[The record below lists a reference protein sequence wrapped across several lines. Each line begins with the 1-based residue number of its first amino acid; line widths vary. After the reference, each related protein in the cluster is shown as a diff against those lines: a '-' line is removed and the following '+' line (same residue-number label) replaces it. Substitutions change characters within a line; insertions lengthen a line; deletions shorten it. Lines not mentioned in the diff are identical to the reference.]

1 MAIYSGQCPA
11 ALYTIN
17 TNNRVRPLSARS
29 QSKGRKDQE
38 TSPIDKREQS
48 RSTRRELYY
57 KSTAPN
63 TAPHAA
69 RAMPVHP
76 RVSGIHCVAGAALNE
91 PGEVDAVP
99 IAEGVVEGVDVDGAA
114 VAENVRVALSMAQNC
129 WARFSAEGTFVP
141 QEDATHL

>member
-1 MAIYSGQCPA
+1 MAIYSCQCPA

-17 TNNRVRPLSARS
+17 TNNRVRSPFRPVPRQGEKILRRA
-29 QSKGRKDQE
+29 
-38 TSPIDKREQS
+38 PIDKREPS

-57 KSTAPN
+57 KSAAPK

-76 RVSGIHCVAGAALNE
+76 RAPGTHCAAGAALNV
-91 PGEVDAVP
+91 PGEVGAVA
-99 IAEGVVEGVDVDGAA
+99 IVEGVVEGVDVDGAA
-114 VAENVRVALSMAQNC
+114 VAENVSVTLSIAQNC
-129 WARFSAEGTFVP
+129 SARFSAEGTFVP